1 MHLSLVIPAYN
12 EAGRIA
18 PTLGAARDHLTRQAY
33 DAEIIVVDDGSTDG
47 TAEVVRG
54 FLQDSGPA
62 VRLLPLGVN
71 RGKGA
76 AVREGMLNQATGDFR
91 FFMDADSSTPVDEV
105 DDCWRLFDAG
115 ADIVIG
121 SRALPESRIEL
132 RQPWYRESLGRVFN
146 ILLRSLRLTPFRDT
160 QCGFKGFTAAAAH
173 GCFSRQLLEGFS
185 FDVEVLH
192 IAALHGLKVVEKP
205 VRWVN
210 SPQSRVHPV
219 TDSSRMFADMLRVR
233 ANARRG
239 LYA

>member
-1 MHLSLVIPAYN
+1 MRLSLVIPAYN

-18 PTLGAARDHLTRQAY
+18 PTLGAARDHLAGMPF
-33 DAEIIVVDDGSTDG
+33 DSEIIVVDDGSTDG

-54 FLQDSGPA
+54 FLRDSGPA
-62 VRLLPLGVN
+62 VRLHSLGVN

-76 AVREGMLNQATGDFR
+76 AVREGMLNLAAGEYR

-105 DDCWRLFDAG
+105 DDCWRLFGAG

-132 RQPWYRESLGRVFN
+132 RQPWYRENMGRVFN
-146 ILLRSLRLTPFRDT
+146 LLLRSLRLTPFRDT
-160 QCGFKGFTAAAAH
+160 QCGFKGFTADAARQ
-173 GCFSRQLLEGFS
+173 CFSRQRMEGFA
-185 FDVEVLH
+185 FDAEVLF

-219 TDSSRMFADMLRVR
+219 TDSPRMFADMLRIR
-233 ANARRG
+233 ANARKG
-239 LYA
+239 WYA